1 MELLVVITIIVIL
14 AGMLLPALQQARKKA
29 KYTRWVSYSNNL
41 RCDDRLI
48 GYWNFEEGEGNKLKN
63 KAVGPYGDIC
73 YAPEKLHGTITGAD
87 WVKDGGRWPGKGTL
101 YFGGSGNYVRSQSI
115 PSLNPEG
122 GQLCIEV
129 WVKADPE
136 FLDTGSYSF
145 AVDRSTGGY
154 WGMLFDYNKPEIHF
168 YFYESDGSYKIS
180 PATDAVNDGNWHHV
194 VGVAETTNNK
204 LRLYCDGSEVG
215 SGNSYDGTG
224 CSPTTNL
231 QIGRDFTGFI
241 DEVAI
246 YNRVLTEEEIKQ
258 HYKMGRP

>member
-14 AGMLLPALQQARKKA
+14 SAMLLPALQKARGMAKYARWFGVRQDVMTHPNCIAYYDFEGTGSTLKCQETLGVKKA
-29 KYTRWVSYSNNL
+29 A
-41 RCDDRLI
+41 RL
-48 GYWNFEEGEGNKLKN
+48 N
-63 KAVGPYGDIC
+63 
-73 YAPEKLHGTITGAD
+73 GTISGATR
-87 WVKDGGRWPGKGTL
+87 VKGGGRWPGKGAL
-101 YFGGSGNYVRSQSI
+101 YFDGDDRVNCGNDH
-115 PSLNPEG
+115 SLSPED
-122 GQLCIEV
+122 GQLSIEV

-168 YFYESDGSYKIS
+168 YFRESDGSYKCS
-180 PATDAVNDGNWHHV
+180 PATDAVKDGNWHHV

-215 SGNSYDGTG
+215 SGNSYDGTI
-224 CSPTTNL
+224 CSPTTDL

-246 YNRVLTEEEIKQ
+246 YNWALSAEEIKA
-258 HYKMGRP
+258 HYRGGKP